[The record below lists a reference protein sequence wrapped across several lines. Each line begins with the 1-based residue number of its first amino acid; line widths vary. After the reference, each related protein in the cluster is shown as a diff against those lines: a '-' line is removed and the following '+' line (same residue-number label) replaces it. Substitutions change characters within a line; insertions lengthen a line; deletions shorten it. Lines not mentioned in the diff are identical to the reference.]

1 MIYKIL
7 YPDPILIRRLIGINP
22 HNNADPFDVIR
33 GKILFTTEDEYVFD
47 FEDLESLGI
56 IISYADQTIKY
67 NGVDTYTFRPSNIS
81 IKFYPE
87 GDMFRR
93 IYISGPNFKFID
105 ELEDDVEE
113 ASIDAF
119 KTFLNNQIQGR
130 GLGNVVANIPRAREG
145 MEARKVWNNRVGLPY
160 TSGPGRNFAA
170 GWPRT
175 VAPNRTASKIRN
187 ERTRKNRKK
196 NK

>member
-1 MIYKIL
+1 MIYKII
-7 YPDPILIRRLIGINP
+7 YPDPILVRELFGGLGYNEQGVL
-22 HNNADPFDVIR
+22 DLIR
-33 GKILFTTEDEYVFD
+33 GKILFTTEEHYRDNFD
-47 FEDLESLGI
+47 DLESLGI
-56 IISYADQTIKY
+56 IISYADQIIKY

-113 ASIDAF
+113 TAIDAF
-119 KTFLNNQIQGR
+119 KTFLNNQIQGQGFR
-130 GLGNVVANIPRAREG
+130 NVVANIPHAREG

-187 ERTRKNRKK
+187 EKARKTRKK
-196 NK
+196 